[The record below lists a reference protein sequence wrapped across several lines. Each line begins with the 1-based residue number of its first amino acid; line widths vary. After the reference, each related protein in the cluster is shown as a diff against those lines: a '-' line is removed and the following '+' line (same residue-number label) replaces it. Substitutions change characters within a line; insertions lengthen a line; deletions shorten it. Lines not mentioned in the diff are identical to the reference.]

1 MMHTNLLTHVINRE
15 FPELAETVA
24 QLKKSDHHFAH
35 MLAQHDKLDAQITND
50 VMGVVPMGDV
60 SLEDLKKQ
68 RLHLKDELYRR
79 ASSAKSTQLK

>member
-15 FPELAETVA
+15 FPELAEKVA
-24 QLKKSDHHFAH
+24 QLKKSDHHFAQ

-50 VMGVVPMGDV
+50 EMGVAPMGDV
-60 SLEDLKKQ
+60 SREDLKKQ

-79 ASSAKSTQLK
+79 ANAAKSA